1 MKIALVTET
10 FPPEVNGVAMT
21 LHRLVTGMIGR
32 GHDVTVVRPRQKA
45 DRDGPLHAFPEDFVR
60 GYPIPGYAGLQ
71 FGGLCT
77 GQLKRLWAQQRPD
90 LVHIATEGPLG
101 VAALRASRQ
110 LGIPAVSSYHTNF
123 HSYGEH
129 YGYGWFQKPL
139 MGFFRWFHNR
149 TRATFVPSEDV
160 QQTLEQA
167 GFANV
172 KIFSRGVDTE
182 LFGPHRRSE
191 DLRTSWGVQPGAPV
205 VAYVGRVAA
214 EKNIP
219 LTIRAFL
226 RFRERRPEAK
236 LLIVGDGPERK
247 KLERLHPE
255 FIFAGMRR
263 GKDLAAHYASAD
275 LFFFASTTETFGN
288 VVTEAMASGLAV
300 LAYDYAA
307 ALRHIEDGVNG
318 YKAPYNDEDAYLAA
332 VDRLCADAPLW
343 PVIAASAV
351 RTARGLSWEA
361 ILAQYEIDVATSLE
375 ADPQPVLSST

>member
-21 LHRLVTGMIGR
+21 LHRLVTGMNAR
-32 GHDVTVVRPRQKA
+32 GHAMNVVRPRQKA
-45 DRDGPLHAFPEDFVR
+45 DSEGPIHDFPEDFVR

-77 GQLKRLWAQQRPD
+77 GRLKRLWREQQPD
-90 LVHIATEGPLG
+90 CIHIATEGPLG
-101 VAALRASRQ
+101 VAALRAAKQ
-110 LGIPAVSSYHTNF
+110 LSIPAVSSYHTNF
-123 HSYGEH
+123 HSYGRH

-139 MGFFRWFHNR
+139 MGFFRWFHNG

-160 QQTLEQA
+160 QSTLEGE

-172 KIFSRGVDTE
+172 KIFSRGVDTQ

-191 DLRTSWGVQPGAPV
+191 ALRESWKVSPDTPV

-219 LTIRAFL
+219 LTIQAFL
-226 RFRERRPEAK
+226 RFRERHPGAK

-247 KLERLHPE
+247 KLEQKHPE

-288 VVTEAMASGLAV
+288 VITEAMASHLVV

-307 ALRHIEDGVNG
+307 ALRHIEDGQNG
-318 YKAPYNDEDAYLAA
+318 FKATYEDEAAYLAA
-332 VDRLCADAPLW
+332 IDRLCEEQGRWPQIADE
-343 PVIAASAV
+343 AV
-351 RTARGLSWEA
+351 LTAQGLSWDA
-361 ILAQYEIDVATSLE
+361 ILAQYEADVTDAIKR
-375 ADPQPVLSST
+375 